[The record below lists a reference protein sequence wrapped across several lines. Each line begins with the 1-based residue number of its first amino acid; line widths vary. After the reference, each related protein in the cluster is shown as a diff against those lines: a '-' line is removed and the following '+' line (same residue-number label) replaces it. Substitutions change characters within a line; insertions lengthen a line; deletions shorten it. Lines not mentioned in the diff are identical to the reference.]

1 MSPVQDSH
9 DFATRRQLVR
19 SVVQDVG
26 PSLVAGVLK
35 ACLFDIPRSMI
46 CHSTEVF
53 YELLSTDR
61 AVSPRATFLYCSV
74 CASALIRA
82 VQPVATCRRSSY
94 LHKPAIAIV
103 TSFSL

>member
-1 MSPVQDSH
+1 VSPVQDSH
-9 DFATRRQLVR
+9 DFVTRRQLVR

-61 AVSPRATFLYCSV
+61 AVSRCIACLYFSV
-74 CASALIRA
+74 LLR
-82 VQPVATCRRSSY
+82 
-94 LHKPAIAIV
+94 
-103 TSFSL
+103 